1 MLPAC
6 LGRHRP
12 QPAPYVPPPCATTN
26 SPGGHRDDIGQPST
40 RHVGVMASASM
51 KMRIITSTAAIGA
64 VLATATA
71 GGQAGADS
79 VELTPLGVYDSGV
92 GEGGSEIVAV
102 DTFSDRMFITNG
114 EENRIDVVDISDPGE
129 PTLVTTVQVDGGI
142 QSVAV
147 GHKIAA
153 AAVQGDG
160 DLDNGSVV
168 VFDTDGHIDGE
179 YEVGNL
185 PDSIAFTPNGRY
197 IVVANEAEPVCTSDD
212 TWVDPRGSV
221 SIIDVRKGTVADAG
235 FERWDGEED
244 ALRNAGVRIFFP
256 GSSASQDLEPE
267 YVTVA
272 NNSKTAYVTLQENN
286 AVAVVDIKSAT
297 VTDIV
302 PLGYKDHSVPGFG
315 LDPSNEDDAEA
326 TINPNVLGMYMP
338 DAIAFANL
346 DAGKFLVTANE
357 GDARDYD
364 CFSEEVRVKDFE
376 AGEGTET
383 ADGTEIMGLAAPY
396 TADDLDDERL
406 GRLKTTTAFP
416 TSVDTDGRVEQI
428 YSYGAR
434 SFTIW
439 DLGGNIVFDSGD
451 DFEDLLRGTPYYN
464 LDEDETDGRS
474 DDKGAEPEALALGEV
489 DGRDYAFVGLERSGG
504 IAMYDITDP
513 ANSTFVDYVNT
524 EPEGD
529 ISPEGIAFVPADKS
543 PTGTAL
549 IAVSFEVSGTTRL
562 FEVG

>member
-1 MLPAC
+1 MRH
-6 LGRHRP
+6 LGVLVS
-12 QPAPYVPPPCATTN
+12 AP
-26 SPGGHRDDIGQPST
+26 
-40 RHVGVMASASM
+40 M

-64 VLATATA
+64 VLVTATA

-79 VELTPLGVYDSGV
+79 VELTPLGVYDSGI

-114 EENRIDVVDISDPGE
+114 EENRVDIVDISDPDD
-129 PTLVTTVQVDGGI
+129 PTLVTSVEVDGGI

-147 GHKIAA
+147 GHKVAA
-153 AAVQGDG
+153 AAVQGDD

-168 VFDTDGHIDGE
+168 LFDTNGDVIDE

-212 TWVDPRGSV
+212 SWVDPAGSV
-221 SIIDVRKGTVADAG
+221 SVIDIRKGTVAAAG
-235 FERWDGEED
+235 FEQWDGEED
-244 ALRNAGVRIFFP
+244 ALRAAGIRIFFP
-256 GSSASQDLEPE
+256 GSSASQDIEPE
-267 YVTVA
+267 YVTIA
-272 NNSKTAYVTLQENN
+272 NNSRTAYVTLQENN

-302 PLGYKDHSVPGFG
+302 PLGYQDHSVPGFG
-315 LDPSNEDDAEA
+315 LDPSNRDDAEV
-326 TINPNVLGMYMP
+326 TINADVLGMYMP
-338 DAIAFANL
+338 DSIAFANL
-346 DAGKFLVTANE
+346 DAGTFLVTANE

-364 CFSEEVRVKDFE
+364 CFSEEVRVKDF
-376 AGEGTET
+376 ADGEGTET
-383 ADGTEIMGLAAPY
+383 PDGTEIMGLAAPY
-396 TADDLDDERL
+396 TADALEDEDL

-416 TSVDTDGRVEQI
+416 TSLNADGEVEQL

-439 DLGGNIVFDSGD
+439 DLAGNVVFDSGQ

-464 LDEDETDGRS
+464 LDEDVTDGRS

-489 DGRDYAFVGLERSGG
+489 DGRTYAFVGLERSGG
-504 IAMYDITDP
+504 IAMYDITEP
-513 ANSTFVDYVNT
+513 ADSTFVDYVNT
-524 EPEGD
+524 EPLGD
-529 ISPEGIAFVPADKS
+529 ISPEGIAFVPADKN